1 MTSRTLRL
9 PPFWRGLSSRLLWLT
24 IFVVM
29 LAEVF
34 IYAPSVARYRLVY
47 LQERIAASH
56 LATLALEA
64 TPNHK
69 LAPELEAEIL
79 DHVAAFGVTLY
90 KPGQAGHLMLSRDMP
105 PMVNETFDL
114 RQETFFGL
122 IADSFAAL
130 SRSGR
135 YIIRIIAPSPRD
147 PTTLVEVTLD
157 EAVMRAGMYDYSERI
172 LILSLGIA
180 FATAVAVYLALQWM
194 IVRPMRRL
202 TENMTAFGSDPETA
216 PPIEPSSRA
225 DEMGVAQ
232 RALAEME
239 TGLRASLRERARL
252 ATLGAAVTRINHDLR
267 NILQTAQLISDRLAS
282 VDDPAVR
289 KMAPGLM
296 AAIDRA
302 IALCGRT
309 VDYAQSDQAALHT
322 RVALRPLVAEAASTL
337 AEPRGVSVEI
347 TAGDD
352 VSVSGDRNQLFR
364 VFANLIGNAAEA
376 GAKLVRVEASVSN
389 DMLMVTVADDGPGIP
404 DAVKDTLFT
413 PFARSSRSG
422 GSGLGLAI
430 VRETLRAHGGDILLA
445 ASGPKGTTFRL
456 RLPLG

>member
-1 MTSRTLRL
+1 MTVRSLRL

-24 IFVVM
+24 IFFVM
-29 LAEVF
+29 LSEVF
-34 IYAPSVARYRLVY
+34 IYAPSVARFRLVY

-64 TPNHK
+64 APDHK
-69 LAPELEAEIL
+69 LTPALEAEIL

-90 KPGQAGHLMLSRDMP
+90 KPGQAGHLMLARDMP
-105 PMVNETFDL
+105 PMVDQTFDL

-130 SRSGR
+130 ARSGP
-135 YIIRIIAPSPRD
+135 YIIRVIAPSPRD
-147 PTTLVEVTLD
+147 SRTLVEVTLD

-172 LILSLGIA
+172 LILSIGIA
-180 FATAVAVYLALQWM
+180 VVTAALVYLSLQLL

-202 TENMTAFGSDPETA
+202 TENMMEFGADPETA
-216 PPIEPSSRA
+216 PPIEPGSRT
-225 DEMGVAQ
+225 DEVGVAQ
-232 RALAEME
+232 HALAEME

-267 NILQTAQLISDRLAS
+267 NILQTAQLVSDRLAS

-289 KMAPGLM
+289 RMAPGLM

-309 VDYAQSDQAALHT
+309 VDYAQSDQSAR
-322 RVALRPLVAEAASTL
+322 RVRVPLRPLVAEAAATL
-337 AEPRGVSVEI
+337 AEPRGVAVEI
-347 TAGDD
+347 EAGDEA
-352 VSVSGDRNQLFR
+352 VVSGDRNQLFR
-364 VFANLIGNAAEA
+364 VFANLIGNADEA
-376 GAKLVRVEASVSN
+376 GAKRVAVAAVVAQ
-389 DMLMVTVADDGPGIP
+389 DMLVVTVSDNGTGMP
-404 DAVKDTLFT
+404 DEVKDTLFT
-413 PFARSSRSG
+413 PFARSSRPG

-430 VRETLRAHGGDILLA
+430 VREILRAHGGDILLA
-445 ASGPKGTTFRL
+445 ASGPKGTSFRL

>member
-1 MTSRTLRL
+1 MTVRRLRM

-29 LAEVF
+29 LSEVF
-34 IYAPSVARYRLVY
+34 IYAPSVARFRLVY

-64 TPNHK
+64 APGNK
-69 LAPELEAEIL
+69 LDPALEAQLL

-90 KPGQAGHLMLSRDMP
+90 KPGEQGELMLARDMP
-105 PMVNETFDL
+105 PMVNQTFDL
-114 RQETFFGL
+114 RRETFFGL

-130 SRSGR
+130 ARSGP
-135 YIIRIIAPSPRD
+135 YIIRVIGPSPRD
-147 PTTLVEVTLD
+147 SRTLVEVTLD

-172 LILSLGIA
+172 LALSIGIA
-180 FATAVAVYLALQWM
+180 LATAAAVYLSLHLL

-202 TENMTAFGSDPETA
+202 TENMMEFGRDPEA
-216 PPIEPSSRA
+216 AAPIEPGNRT
-225 DEMGVAQ
+225 DEVGVAQ
-232 RALAEME
+232 HALAEME

-267 NILQTAQLISDRLAS
+267 NILQTAQLVSDRLAS

-289 KMAPGLM
+289 RLAPGLM

-309 VDYAQSDQAALHT
+309 VDYAQSDQSAR
-322 RVALRPLVAEAASTL
+322 RVRVPLRALVAEAASTL

-347 TAGDD
+347 AAADD
-352 VSVSGDRNQLFR
+352 AAVEGDRNQLFR

-376 GAKLVRVEASVSN
+376 GAKTVRVEAARMEDALVATVS
-389 DMLMVTVADDGPGIP
+389 DDGSGMP
-404 DAVKDTLFT
+404 DAVKETLFT
-413 PFARSSRSG
+413 PFARSSRPG

-430 VRETLRAHGGDILLA
+430 VREILRAHGGDIVLA
-445 ASGPKGTTFRL
+445 SSGAKGTAFRL

>member
-1 MTSRTLRL
+1 MTTRILRL

-47 LQERIAASH
+47 LQERIAAAH

-64 TPNHK
+64 TPDHK
-69 LAPELEAEIL
+69 LTPELEAEIL
-79 DHVAAFGVTLY
+79 KHVASFGVTLY
-90 KPGQAGHLMLSRDMP
+90 KPGQAGHLMLAVDMP
-105 PMVNETFDL
+105 PMVNQTFDL

-135 YIIRIIAPSPRD
+135 YIIRVIGPSPRD
-147 PTTLVEVTLD
+147 PQTLIEVTLD
-157 EAVMRAGMYDYSERI
+157 EAVMRAGMVDYSERI

-180 FATAVAVYLALQWM
+180 FATAAAVYLALQMM

-202 TENMTAFGSDPETA
+202 TENMTAFGSDPEA
-216 PPIEPSSRA
+216 AALIEPSSRT
-225 DEMGVAQ
+225 DEVGVAQ

-282 VDDPAVR
+282 VDDPSVR

-296 AAIDRA
+296 SAIDRA

-309 VDYAQSDQAALHT
+309 VDYAQSDQAARRT
-322 RVALRPLVAEAASTL
+322 KVPLRSLVAEAASAL
-337 AEPRGVSVEI
+337 AEPRGVAVEI
-347 TAGDD
+347 AAGDD
-352 VSVSGDRNQLFR
+352 VSVTGDRNQLFR

-376 GAKLVRVEASVSN
+376 GAKHVRVEASPAN
-389 DMLMVTVADDGPGIP
+389 DMLVVSVADDGPGIP

-413 PFARSSRSG
+413 PFAQSSRPG

>member
-1 MTSRTLRL
+1 MTVRSLRL

-24 IFVVM
+24 IFFVM
-29 LAEVF
+29 LSEVF
-34 IYAPSVARYRLVY
+34 IYAPSVARFRLVY

-64 TPNHK
+64 APDHK
-69 LAPELEAEIL
+69 LTPALEAEIL

-90 KPGQAGHLMLSRDMP
+90 KPGQAGHLMLARDMP
-105 PMVNETFDL
+105 PTVDQTFDL

-130 SRSGR
+130 ARSGP
-135 YIIRIIAPSPRD
+135 YIIRVIAPSPRD
-147 PTTLVEVTLD
+147 SRTLVEVTLD

-172 LILSLGIA
+172 LILSIGIA
-180 FATAVAVYLALQWM
+180 VVTAALVYLSLQLL

-202 TENMTAFGSDPETA
+202 TENMMEFGADPETA
-216 PPIEPSSRA
+216 PPIEPGSRT
-225 DEMGVAQ
+225 DEVGVAQ
-232 RALAEME
+232 HALAEME

-267 NILQTAQLISDRLAS
+267 NILQTAQLVSDRLAS

-289 KMAPGLM
+289 RMAPGLM

-309 VDYAQSDQAALHT
+309 VDYAQSDQSAR
-322 RVALRPLVAEAASTL
+322 RVRVPLRPLVAEAAATL
-337 AEPRGVSVEI
+337 AEPRGVAVEI
-347 TAGDD
+347 EAGDEA
-352 VSVSGDRNQLFR
+352 VVSGDRNQLFR

-376 GAKLVRVEASVSN
+376 GAKRVAVAAVVAQ
-389 DMLMVTVADDGPGIP
+389 DMLVVTVSDNGTGMP
-404 DAVKDTLFT
+404 DEVKDTLFT
-413 PFARSSRSG
+413 PFARSSRPG

-430 VRETLRAHGGDILLA
+430 VREILRAHGGDILLA
-445 ASGPKGTTFRL
+445 ASGPKGTSFRL

>member
-1 MTSRTLRL
+1 MTVRTLRL

-24 IFVVM
+24 IFFVM
-29 LAEVF
+29 LSEVF

-64 TPNHK
+64 APDGK
-69 LAPELEAEIL
+69 LAPALESEIL
-79 DHVAAFGVTLY
+79 DHVAAYGVTLY
-90 KPGQAGHLMLSRDMP
+90 KPGESGELMLARDMP
-105 PMVNETFDL
+105 PMLNETFDL

-130 SRSGR
+130 SRSGP
-135 YIIRIIAPSPRD
+135 YIIRVIAPSSRD
-147 PTTLVEVTLD
+147 PRTLVEVTLD
-157 EAVMRAGMYDYSERI
+157 EAIMRAGMYDYSERI
-172 LILSLGIA
+172 LVLSLGIA
-180 FATAVAVYLALQWM
+180 FVTATLVYLSLQLL

-202 TENMTAFGSDPETA
+202 TENMMAFGEDPESA
-216 PPIEPSSRA
+216 PSIEPGSRT
-225 DEMGVAQ
+225 DEVGVAQ
-232 RALAEME
+232 HALAEME

-309 VDYAQSDQAALHT
+309 VDYAQSDQSARRV
-322 RVALRPLVAEAASTL
+322 RVALRPLVAEAASAL
-337 AEPRGVSVEI
+337 AEPRGVAVEI
-347 TAGDD
+347 AANDDTA
-352 VSVSGDRNQLFR
+352 VEGDRNQLFR

-376 GAKLVRVEASVSN
+376 GAKRVRMEAVRAE
-389 DMLMVTVADDGPGIP
+389 DMLVVSVTDDGTGMP
-404 DAVKDTLFT
+404 DEVKDTLFT
-413 PFARSSRSG
+413 PFARSSRPG

-430 VRETLRAHGGDILLA
+430 VREILHAHGGDILLA

>member
-1 MTSRTLRL
+1 MSTRTLRL

-64 TPNHK
+64 SPNHK

-79 DHVAAFGVTLY
+79 DHAGAFGVTLY
-90 KPGQAGHLMLSRDMP
+90 KLGQAGHLMLSRDMP

-114 RQETFFGL
+114 RRETFFGL
-122 IADSFAAL
+122 IADSFSAL
-130 SRSGR
+130 ARSGR
-135 YIIRIIAPSPRD
+135 YIIRVIAPSPRD
-147 PTTLVEVTLD
+147 PKTLVEVTLD

-172 LILSLGIA
+172 LVLSLGIA
-180 FATAVAVYLALQWM
+180 FATAAAVYLALQLM

-202 TENMTAFGSDPETA
+202 TENMMAFGDDPETA
-216 PPIEPSSRA
+216 PPIEPGSRT
-225 DEMGVAQ
+225 DEVGVAQ
-232 RALAEME
+232 HALAEME

-282 VDDPAVR
+282 VADPAVR

-309 VDYAQSDQAALHT
+309 VDYAQSDQSARRA

-337 AEPRGVSVEI
+337 AEPRGVAVEI
-347 TAGDD
+347 VAGDD
-352 VSVSGDRNQLFR
+352 AAVSGDRNQLFR

-376 GAKLVRVEASVSN
+376 GAKRVRVEVAATA
-389 DMLMVTVADDGPGIP
+389 DMLVVTVADDGTGIP
-404 DAVKDTLFT
+404 EDVKDTLFT
-413 PFARSSRSG
+413 PFARSSRPG

>member
-1 MTSRTLRL
+1 MTTRILRL

-47 LQERIAASH
+47 LQERIAAAH

-64 TPNHK
+64 TPDHK
-69 LAPELEAEIL
+69 LTPALEAEIL
-79 DHVAAFGVTLY
+79 KHVASFGVTLY
-90 KPGQAGHLMLSRDMP
+90 KPGQAGHLMLAVDMP
-105 PMVNETFDL
+105 PMVNQTFDL

-135 YIIRIIAPSPRD
+135 YIIRVIGPSPRD
-147 PTTLVEVTLD
+147 PQTLVEVTLD
-157 EAVMRAGMYDYSERI
+157 EAVMRAGMVDYSERI

-180 FATAVAVYLALQWM
+180 FATAAAVYLALQMM

-202 TENMTAFGSDPETA
+202 TENMTAFGSDPEA
-216 PPIEPSSRA
+216 AAPIEPSSRT
-225 DEMGVAQ
+225 DEVGVAQ

-282 VDDPAVR
+282 VDDPSVR

-296 AAIDRA
+296 SAIDRA

-309 VDYAQSDQAALHT
+309 VDYAQSDQAARRT
-322 RVALRPLVAEAASTL
+322 KVPLRSLVAEAASAL
-337 AEPRGVSVEI
+337 AEPRGVAVEI
-347 TAGDD
+347 AAGDD
-352 VSVSGDRNQLFR
+352 VSVTGDRNQLFR

-376 GAKLVRVEASVSN
+376 GAKHVRVEASPAN
-389 DMLMVTVADDGPGIP
+389 DMLVVSVADDGPGIP

-413 PFARSSRSG
+413 PFAQSSRPG

>member
-1 MTSRTLRL
+1 MTVRTLRL

-24 IFVVM
+24 IFFVM
-29 LAEVF
+29 LSEVF

-64 TPNHK
+64 APDHK
-69 LAPELEAEIL
+69 LTPALEAEIL

-90 KPGQAGHLMLSRDMP
+90 KPGESGELMLARDMP
-105 PMVNETFDL
+105 PMLNETFDL
-114 RQETFFGL
+114 RRETFFGL

-130 SRSGR
+130 ARSGP
-135 YIIRIIAPSPRD
+135 YIIRVIAPSPRD
-147 PTTLVEVTLD
+147 SRTLVEVTVD

-172 LILSLGIA
+172 LVLSIGIAVVTAALVYLSLQ
-180 FATAVAVYLALQWM
+180 FL

-202 TENMTAFGSDPETA
+202 TENMMAFGDDPETA
-216 PPIEPSSRA
+216 PPIEPGSRT
-225 DEMGVAQ
+225 DEVGVAQ
-232 RALAEME
+232 HALAEME

-309 VDYAQSDQAALHT
+309 VDYAQSDQSARRA
-322 RVALRPLVAEAASTL
+322 RVPLRPLVAEAASTL
-337 AEPRGVSVEI
+337 AEPRGLAVEI
-347 TAGDD
+347 AADD
-352 VSVSGDRNQLFR
+352 EAAVEGDRNQLFR

-376 GAKLVRVEASVSN
+376 GAKRVRVEAAAAA
-389 DMLMVTVADDGPGIP
+389 DMLVVAVSDDGTGMP
-404 DAVKDTLFT
+404 DDVKDTLFT
-413 PFARSSRSG
+413 PFARSSRPG

-430 VRETLRAHGGDILLA
+430 VREILRAHGGDILLA